1 MYTHHVTMAFYIGVH
16 SGADGDSAG
25 KFTCRL
31 NREVVLPCEY
41 DVAVASVTRYFQ
53 TDFKDLVVVRNTR
66 AAETDVLDEQ
76 AAYPNVASDMEVE
89 LARYLDSTPA
99 IIVAQATP
107 DYSCIITLGQHAKA
121 GQLSQIFPNYEF
133 LKYTHIYATGVTF
146 TSPEYF
152 GAEYTIRNILEG
164 QAALDLKFDMSKLSA
179 KDYVDGKCLVE
190 LTFSNDFVQNF
201 KVLPKISLKI
211 AAVTTGDK
219 IHRQTI
225 ALRSGVR
232 TRADWPDL
240 RKSLPFVYW
249 RPVNDQNMLIPGTEG
264 EFRVYPEPT
273 RATTVKDYRHPLLH
287 WRDVSTSHQ
296 GVALSH
302 IRLGV
307 IMSQHVQAAYGFAK
321 RAFVIEPAKVVIEI
335 KGVETFTI
343 PIQDTK
349 QLDDFATNLNNL
361 AIPEPYILKAA
372 QKGRTITIK
381 HPPTGVKIRL
391 PHVLGNYYDFETS
404 KEPERWTASILYY
417 DDVSMGQVEKI
428 YTINAKKSWPAQVS
442 ELESATTK

>member
-1 MYTHHVTMAFYIGVH
+1 MCTHHVTMSFYIGVH

-53 TDFKDLVVVRNTR
+53 TDFKDLVVVRNPR
-66 AAETDVLDEQ
+66 AVDTDVLDVQ
-76 AAYPNVASDMEVE
+76 VAYPNVASDMEVE
-89 LARYLDSTPA
+89 LSRYLTSTPA
-99 IIVAQATP
+99 IIA
-107 DYSCIITLGQHAKA
+107 AKA
-121 GQLSQIFPNYEF
+121 NPNYFSIMNVGQYSGAKSQILPNYEF
-133 LKYTHIYATGVTF
+133 LKYSDIDATVQ
-146 TSPEYF
+146 SEKYH
-152 GAEYTIRNILEG
+152 GAEYTIRDILEG
-164 QAALDLKFDMSKLSA
+164 QAALDLKFDMSKLAA

-190 LTFSNDFVQNF
+190 IEFSNDFVQNF

-211 AAVTTGDK
+211 AAATTGDK

-225 ALRSGVR
+225 LLRTGSR

-240 RKSLPFVYW
+240 RKSLPYVYW
-249 RPVNDQNMLIPGTEG
+249 RPVDAQNMLIPGTEG
-264 EFRVYPEPT
+264 EFRVYPEAT
-273 RATTVKDYRHPLLH
+273 KTTTVKDYRHPLLH
-287 WRDVSTSHQ
+287 WRDVSVPHQ

-307 IMSQHVQAAYGFAK
+307 VMSQHVQTAYGFAK

-381 HPPTGVKIRL
+381 HPPAGVKIRL
-391 PHVLGNYYDFETS
+391 PHVLGNYYDFTTT
-404 KEPERWTASILYY
+404 KEAERWTATILYY

-428 YTINAKKSWPAQVS
+428 YTIDAKKSWPAQVS
-442 ELESATTK
+442 EHETAHSS